1 MEDGKIEM
9 HQDKRNQGRQEINII
24 TNILIKNLSHNLLF
38 WLIKRNWQITRNVWN
53 ILSSNLINQELIYT
67 HSML

>member
-1 MEDGKIEM
+1 M

-38 WLIKRNWQITRNVWN
+38 WLLKRNWQITRNVWN